1 MAFLM
6 CAQTALLV
14 SHPHCLH
21 VAVVL
26 LLPRRLYHHARH
38 APGTLLALP
47 PQGPSCPPSP
57 RLCMGG
63 PGFVLRKP
71 RICRPARSRTCDVA
85 HFGLNLHGAMEE
97 TWGFSWP
104 LRSPLVLMGSF
115 SPCCPPRNKAPRKT
129 LHFHHKVLP
138 FL

>member
-97 TWGFSWP
+97 TWHHVALGVFLAPP
-104 LRSPLVLMGSF
+104 L
-115 SPCCPPRNKAPRKT
+115 T
-129 LHFHHKVLP
+129 LGAYGQLQPMLSSQK
-138 FL
+138 